1 MELQDGWCK
10 PLDCHYLLKLT
21 EANMYVH
28 ILQRLKQ
35 DEPDCGNGVTIT
47 LGETNLAKLTS
58 AESVALLDSL
68 TNVYGYTFA

>member
-1 MELQDGWCK
+1 MQGWCK
-10 PLDCHYLLKLT
+10 PIDLRFFNSLT

-35 DEPDCGNGVTIT
+35 DEAECGSGVTIT
-47 LGETNLAKLTS
+47 LGSTNLAKLTS
-58 AESVALLDSL
+58 QESVQLLDDL

>member
-1 MELQDGWCK
+1 
-10 PLDCHYLLKLT
+10 
-21 EANMYVH
+21 MYVH